1 MKNYWRGVVVSICL
15 VAATIVGIKNLKI
28 EIPGE
33 VASNVT
39 INQQEEDKTKDLEE
53 NNSENQQDKEDNEE
67 DNKEESKED
76 SSKSDTTSD
85 EESSSSE
92 GSKNSIASSNEVSI
106 NETGASNTGNTS
118 SIGESNPAP
127 VEVEDQ
133 HVNAN
138 KELTCTL
145 SISCETIL
153 NNMDKLNSS
162 KINYVPSNG
171 IIYGERT
178 VVFNEGESVFDVLL
192 RETKRNRIHRA
203 FRNTPAYSSNYIE
216 GINNLYE
223 FDCGELSGWMYS
235 VNGWYPNY
243 GCSRYELK
251 NGDKIEWKYTCDL
264 GRDLGQYWVEESEN

>member
-1 MKNYWRGVVVSICL
+1 MKNYWRGVVVSIIL
-15 VAATIVGIKNLKI
+15 VIATIVGIKNLKI
-28 EIPGE
+28 EIPGQ

-39 INQQEEDKTKDLEE
+39 VNQQEENENKDLEE
-53 NNSENQQDKEDNEE
+53 NNSENEQDKDK
-67 DNKEESKED
+67 KEESKEN
-76 SSKSDTTSD
+76 SSKEDKTKA
-85 EESSSSE
+85 EESNSSE
-92 GSKNSIASSNEVSI
+92 ESKSSPPSSNEAVTS
-106 NETGASNTGNTS
+106 EESASSTGNTS
-118 SIGESNPAP
+118 GSVGENSNPAP

-133 HVNAN
+133 HINTN

-153 NNMDKLNSS
+153 NNMQNLNSS

-178 VVFNEGESVFDVLL
+178 VIFNEGESVFDVLL
-192 RETKRNRIHRA
+192 RETKRNRIHMS

-223 FDCGELSGWMYS
+223 FDCGELSGWMYN

-243 GCSRYELK
+243 GCSRYQLK

-264 GRDLGQYWVEESEN
+264 GRDLGQYWVEEPEN